1 MDLFQYFDAFII
13 DSSRH
18 TSNRLDSYT
27 DFFDEEFNGDI
38 LSYDVFII
46 GVPEDNLSLGNEN
59 CASAPDKIRLSLYE
73 LYEGGWNL
81 KILDLGN
88 LRLGKEIED
97 TYAVLK
103 ELTSYLIQESKVLL
117 VLGGGHDLIL
127 PIFRGH
133 SVLKQP
139 LSFASA
145 DAYLDF
151 QDDQKSH
158 SKSFLS
164 QLISSEK
171 SLLSKYFLFGYQTYL
186 CDPKEV
192 RLLKQMKFNLLRLG
206 EVNSDIKDIEPYI
219 RCLDHLSID
228 LSVLKSSVASAT
240 PYSSP
245 NGMSAEGLCSMV
257 RYAGLSFSVKSILFS
272 NLNPLLDKNGQ
283 SSKVYAQAIWY
294 FLEGLHLR
302 RDDFCYDTFDNF
314 KKFHVNSELSDLL
327 FYKNLSSNKWW
338 FVLPGESKLT
348 RDSFF
353 PCSFMDYKKAVDGEL
368 SDRILG
374 ILNFK

>member
-1 MDLFQYFDAFII
+1 MDLFHYFDAFRM
-13 DSSRH
+13 DASHH

-27 DFFDEEFNGDI
+27 DFFHEDFDGDI
-38 LSYDVFII
+38 FSYDVFIV
-46 GVPEDNLSLGNEN
+46 GVPEVHLSPGNEN
-59 CASAPDKIRLSLYE
+59 CASAPDKIRSSLYE
-73 LYEGGWNL
+73 LYEGDWNL

-88 LRLGKEIED
+88 LKLGKELED
-97 TYAVLK
+97 TYAVLE

-117 VLGGGHDLIL
+117 ILGGGHDLIL
-127 PIFRGH
+127 PIFKGH
-133 SVLKQP
+133 SILEQP
-139 LSFASA
+139 LNFASA

-151 QDDQKSH
+151 QDDEKNH

-164 QLISSEK
+164 KLISYEE

-192 RLLKQMKFNLLRLG
+192 QLLEGMHFNMHRLG
-206 EVNSDIKDIEPYI
+206 EVNANIKEIEPYI

-228 LSVLKSSVASAT
+228 LSVLKSSVAPAT
-240 PYSSP
+240 AYSSP

-257 RYAGLSFSVKSILFS
+257 RYAGLSLSVKSILFS

-302 RDDFCYDTFDNF
+302 QDDFGSDNFDNF
-314 KKFHVNSELSDLL
+314 KKFYVNSNLSDLI
-327 FYKNLSSNKWW
+327 FYKNKSSHKWW
-338 FVLPGESKLT
+338 VVLPGESKLT
-348 RDSFF
+348 RDSFLS
-353 PCSFMDYKKAVDGEL
+353 CSFMDYKKAVDDEL
-368 SDRILG
+368 SHRISRYLK
-374 ILNFK
+374 FK